1 MVQVVQVTKFAKMGS
16 NGTYNDNE
24 GVELIVTRLGEPTL
38 VKPSE
43 ETGKGLYFLSNLDQ
57 NIAVI
62 VRTIYCF
69 KSEEKGN
76 ETAVEVI
83 KDALAKVLVHYYPA
97 AGRLTISAE
106 GKLIVDCNDEGAVF
120 VEAEANC
127 NIEDIG
133 DHTKPDPVTLGKLVY
148 DIPGAKN
155 ILEIPPLVVQVSH
168 NF

>member
-1 MVQVVQVTKFAKMGS
+1 MGS
-16 NGTYNDNE
+16 NGTYHDNE

-69 KSEEKGN
+69 TSEEKGN

-97 AGRLTISAE
+97 AGRLTISSE

-120 VEAEANC
+120 VEAEASC

-148 DIPGAKN
+148 DIPGARN

>member
-1 MVQVVQVTKFAKMGS
+1 MVFLQVLKFVKMGS
-16 NGTYNDNE
+16 SGSNNDNQ
-24 GVELIVTRLGEPTL
+24 GVELIVTRIGEPTL
-38 VKPSE
+38 VKPHE
-43 ETGKGLYFLSNLDQ
+43 ETNKGHYYLSNLDQ

-97 AGRLTISAE
+97 AGRLTISPE
-106 GKLIVDCNDEGAVF
+106 MKLIVDCNDEGAVF

-127 NIEDIG
+127 NIADIG

-155 ILEIPPLVVQVSH
+155 ILEIPPLVVQVISH
-168 NF
+168 